1 MDRFNSVEPQFSYN
15 NVIREELPE
24 DGIAVFGVTQLGFAA
39 WFGFPTYKPRTL
51 IHSGYQGTL
60 GFAFPTA
67 IGAQVANPDKKV
79 VAVSGDGGFMFS
91 VQELATLVQH
101 KIGLVTIV
109 MNDGAFGNV
118 KRNQK
123 EGYSGRFIGSDLQNP
138 DFMKLAESFGLMGIR
153 VDSPDGLRTALSKA
167 FKEDGPSLIEV
178 VVGEMPSMWKYMPL
192 VRAKDQTNEK

>member
-1 MDRFNSVEPQFSYN
+1 
-15 NVIREELPE
+15 
-24 DGIAVFGVTQLGFAA
+24 
-39 WFGFPTYKPRTL
+39 
-51 IHSGYQGTL
+51 
-60 GFAFPTA
+60 
-67 IGAQVANPDKKV
+67 
-79 VAVSGDGGFMFS
+79 MFS

-123 EGYSGRFIGSDLQNP
+123 EDYSGRFIASDLQNP
-138 DFMKLAESFGLMGIR
+138 DFMKLADSFGLLGIR
-153 VDSPDGLRTALSKA
+153 VNSPDGLRTALSRA
-167 FKEDGPSLIEV
+167 LKEDGPSLIEV